1 MDVFILCCDVVVL
14 FVVVFGIVG
23 NMFICVCIIKF
34 CLLRIYINVSLMSIL
49 IGNLVVCFILFLLCV
64 YFFMVLKMDEES
76 WDLLCRVVVFFRIF
90 NDMF

>member
-23 NMFICVCIIKF
+23 NMFICVCIIKL

-49 IGNLVVCFILFLLCV
+49 IGNLVVCVILFLFCV